1 MAAAPVY
8 HPAPVPSYEVFNDNQ
23 VVELDR
29 SQVCPDGWRRY
40 GDSCYYVEMEK
51 LDYNRAEQR
60 CSAKGATMLAAD
72 TLEEW
77 DEVMTFT
84 PQYFWTWTGITQ
96 DRDGEGPHFKGGAL
110 DASRVNWLVK
120 SSSSASNGWTSAS
133 RCAAYYNMDLV
144 ASNYVYFY
152 PCSNLYYSICKKSL
166 GNPLL

>member
-1 MAAAPVY
+1 MAAAPEY
-8 HPAPVPSYEVFNDNQ
+8 HPAPVPSYEVFNDNH
-23 VVELDR
+23 VVEMGS
-29 SQVCPDGWRRY
+29 SQICPDGWRRY

-77 DEVMTFT
+77 LKSAD
-84 PQYFWTWTGITQ
+84 
-96 DRDGEGPHFKGGAL
+96 
-110 DASRVNWLVK
+110 SRNWLVK
-120 SSSSASNGWTSAS
+120 SSTSASNGWSSAS
-133 RCAAYYNMDLV
+133 KCAAYYNVDLV

-166 GNPLL
+166 GSPLL